1 MLHTR
6 ASRAHQINRILTRV
20 SAQRKWKY
28 YYFLKD
34 SFKNLSRLK
43 DTSLQNATVSQ
54 WRHVSYCYTFIL
66 TLMAQAFSPEAQRYL
81 VLDGSGD
88 GWPSAAILIKQTTSL
103 IYTYTRNNNN
113 AEGCV
118 IIHTGVCTQIRHAVC
133 NMWNTFMFL
142 TYTVSFMKWF
152 VYFHIF
158 LLHIVSSLCMTATN
172 TKWERLLVV
181 FREYWGCSGSWA
193 ILSAECEWVSSLWEK
208 VIKQMRICVTCSLF
222 FLMIWTYY

>member
-1 MLHTR
+1 MVRGWMTF
-6 ASRAHQINRILTRV
+6 SRN
-20 SAQRKWKY
+20 S
-28 YYFLKD
+28 D
-34 SFKNLSRLK
+34 KNKR
-43 DTSLQNATVSQ
+43 QV
-54 WRHVSYCYTFIL
+54 WFIL
-66 TLMAQAFSPEAQRYL
+66 IQETITMLK
-81 VLDGSGD
+81 V
-88 GWPSAAILIKQTTSL
+88 
-103 IYTYTRNNNN
+103 
-113 AEGCV
+113 GCV
-118 IIHTGVCTQIRHAVC
+118 IIHTGVCAQTRHAVC

-208 VIKQMRICVTCSLF
+208 VIKQMRIRVTCSLF
-222 FLMIWTYY
+222 LLMIWTYY